1 MREIILAEGII
12 VREEPSDAAVA
23 LGGSLLGYG
32 HGYSCQGLDLSA
44 VLLPSL
50 KRLALLL
57 CHFLAHIKRV
67 NLC

>member
-1 MREIILAEGII
+1 MREIILAEGVI
-12 VREEPSDAAVA
+12 VREEPSDTAIS
-23 LGGSLLGYG
+23 LGGSFLRYG
-32 HGYSCQGLDLSA
+32 HGYSSQRLNLAA
-44 VLLPSL
+44 VLLPLL